1 MVEAFDYKEEKA
13 EKKSIN
19 PVKSKNYKKISTQR
33 LLYKSECCL
42 TLSGLVNA

>member
-19 PVKSKNYKKISTQR
+19 PVKSKNYKKLALNTCYIRTKIV
-33 LLYKSECCL
+33 LLYQVL
-42 TLSGLVNA
+42 